1 MQTDGI
7 YNLQFAAGPETRLI
21 RVDEGKRDNTHP
33 AFTFTFAFL
42 SAGENLPIGISLDR
56 PDGRLS
62 KPSDRSA
69 KKVSSEVNGSLSS
82 NPHVTLSLN
91 IVDKNGHAS
100 VLSVACDHEMIA
112 T

>member
-33 AFTFTFAFL
+33 AFTVAFL

-69 KKVSSEVNGSLSS
+69 KKVSSKVNGSCLLPPRDSLVKHS
-82 NPHVTLSLN
+82 GQKWPH
-91 IVDKNGHAS
+91 ICS
-100 VLSVACDHEMIA
+100 VCGLRS
-112 T
+112 

>member
-62 KPSDRSA
+62 KPSDRST
-69 KKVSSEVNGSLSS
+69 KKVSLEVNGSCLLTS
-82 NPHVTLSLN
+82 T
-91 IVDKNGHAS
+91 
-100 VLSVACDHEMIA
+100 
-112 T
+112 

>member
-33 AFTFTFAFL
+33 AFTVAFL